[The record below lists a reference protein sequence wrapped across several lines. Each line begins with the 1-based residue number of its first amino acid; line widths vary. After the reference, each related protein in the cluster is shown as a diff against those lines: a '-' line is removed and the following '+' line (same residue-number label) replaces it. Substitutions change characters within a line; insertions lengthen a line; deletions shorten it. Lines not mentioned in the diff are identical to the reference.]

1 MTLRAR
7 LATLGFLALIA
18 LLAAAASV
26 LLIARS
32 TDQQRVDRAQE
43 SLAETLDLLRERV
56 ADDKPPHAG
65 RMGFA
70 GAFAPDGSPRWGG
83 RPIPPSLA
91 PGLRALRLRALQQE
105 GTVYDQFELAASD
118 LPPSPRGPMRAREG
132 VMVLGARALPDRG
145 VLWAARL
152 VPMAPG
158 FRRGRYAVLALVGL
172 AVLLVAA
179 AMRTVAQVQRDTAA
193 LQRSLR
199 ALGTDL
205 SAPVESPQ
213 LGELAT
219 VADGLR
225 DLARA
230 RAHAES
236 ERVRL
241 EGALASRERL
251 AALGRVVAGVAHEV
265 RNPLASMKLKVDLA
279 RMQTGAEAELDTDLR
294 ELGEEI
300 SRLDRLITDLL
311 VVAGRRSGPVT
322 PCDLGALAAKRA
334 ALLDAWA
341 EQQEVQIRASGEARA
356 RVDADGVSRVL
367 DNLLRNAVQASP
379 PGAEVIVRTR
389 TTDGGAV
396 VEVEDRGAGVP
407 SDRVSELFEP
417 FFTTRAEG
425 TGLGLAMSR
434 AVAEAHGG
442 TLRYARDGA
451 VTRFTL
457 TIPA

>member
-1 MTLRAR
+1 
-7 LATLGFLALIA
+7 
-18 LLAAAASV
+18 
-26 LLIARS
+26 
-32 TDQQRVDRAQE
+32 
-43 SLAETLDLLRERV
+43 
-56 ADDKPPHAG
+56 
-65 RMGFA
+65 
-70 GAFAPDGSPRWGG
+70 
-83 RPIPPSLA
+83 
-91 PGLRALRLRALQQE
+91 
-105 GTVYDQFELAASD
+105 
-118 LPPSPRGPMRAREG
+118 
-132 VMVLGARALPDRG
+132 
-145 VLWAARL
+145 
-152 VPMAPG
+152 
-158 FRRGRYAVLALVGL
+158 
-172 AVLLVAA
+172 
-179 AMRTVAQVQRDTAA
+179 
-193 LQRSLR
+193 
-199 ALGTDL
+199 
-205 SAPVESPQ
+205 
-213 LGELAT
+213 
-219 VADGLR
+219 
-225 DLARA
+225 
-230 RAHAES
+230 
-236 ERVRL
+236 
-241 EGALASRERL
+241 
-251 AALGRVVAGVAHEV
+251 
-265 RNPLASMKLKVDLA
+265 MKLKVDLA
-279 RMQTGAEAELDTDLR
+279 RMQTGAAAELDTDLR

-379 PGAEVIVRTR
+379 SGAEVIVRTR

-407 SDRVSELFEP
+407 PDRVSELFEP

>member
-7 LATLGFLALIA
+7 LGTLGFLALIA

-32 TDQQRVDRAQE
+32 TDQARLDRAQE
-43 SLAETLDLLRERV
+43 SLAETLDLLRERI
-56 ADDKPPHAG
+56 DDHKPPHVG
-65 RMGFA
+65 RMGFN
-70 GAFAPDGSPRWGG
+70 GAFAPDGSPRWAG
-83 RPIPPSLA
+83 RPMPPALS
-91 PGLRALRLRALQQE
+91 PHLRALRLRALQGE
-105 GTVYDQFELAASD
+105 GTSYEQAEFEGASD
-118 LPPSPRGPMRAREG
+118 PSPRGAMRPREG
-132 VMVLGARALPDRG
+132 VMVMGARALPDRT
-145 VLWAARL
+145 VIWAARL

-205 SAPVESPQ
+205 SAPVESPR

-279 RMQTGAEAELDTDLR
+279 RMQTGAAGELDADLR

-300 SRLDRLITDLL
+300 ARLDRLITDLL

-322 PCDLGALAAKRA
+322 SCDLGALAAKRA

-341 EQQEVQIRASGEARA
+341 EQQEVQIRASGEGRA
-356 RVDADGVSRVL
+356 KVDADGVARVL

-389 TTDGGAV
+389 TTGGATV
-396 VEVEDRGAGVP
+396 IEVEDRGAGVP
-407 SDRVSELFEP
+407 PEREAELFEP